1 MHKSIKIKDPLFG
14 YIEIDD
20 DDVYQIINTAEFH
33 RLQDIIQTSY
43 SSVYPTCLHNRFI
56 HSIGVY
62 YLGCLAIKGI
72 SNNSKEL
79 FDEDK
84 EKYIKIFLLACLLH
98 DVGHAPFS
106 HTGEDFYIA
115 KSDNGIPVLRKK
127 LWDMLAPLD
136 EKFLEDD
143 KILAGAPH
151 ELMSAYEG
159 ITIFSHYIPDEYK
172 SFFVRCI
179 IGLKYQDQG
188 DIRNCLIDL
197 LNSKTIDVD
206 KLDYLIRDSYYSG
219 FKTVNIDY
227 QRLLS
232 AVCIDEKKEDEEVT
246 YKLGFTKAAL
256 STLESVILAHDM
268 ERKWMQNHP
277 TIQYEN
283 QLLVS
288 ILKTIIDDYAK
299 YNIELFSL
307 KPLTH
312 DGIEGTRD
320 IKISNEVIYPE
331 KKSICLL
338 SDSDII
344 SASKCFIK
352 SNVFVQEYF
361 DRSKRMKPLWKSES
375 EYRILFEHGNLN
387 LQAVKNLVDKFDSI
401 ISILKGFPLINDT
414 LLKALDNEIQT
425 ASENHENNSEDSIFD
440 MAKIQEF
447 KIKELKELKALI
459 LTIKKFSEQSG
470 YKFEY
475 AVIANKQFYSGFNK
489 SELRTIPIYFQ
500 KNSVKNL
507 IDCINLFE
515 QEKPIE
521 KFFYIYTTEENRNN
535 FNVAGFVETI
545 CNCAYHNYRISQH

>member
-1 MHKSIKIKDPLFG
+1 M
-14 YIEIDD
+14 
-20 DDVYQIINTAEFH
+20 
-33 RLQDIIQTSY
+33 
-43 SSVYPTCLHNRFI
+43 
-56 HSIGVY
+56 
-62 YLGCLAIKGI
+62 
-72 SNNSKEL
+72 
-79 FDEDK
+79 
-84 EKYIKIFLLACLLH
+84 
-98 DVGHAPFS
+98 GHAPFS

-521 KFFYIYTTEENRNN
+521 KFFYIYTTEEN
-535 FNVAGFVETI
+535 
-545 CNCAYHNYRISQH
+545 